1 MTVAGVQ
8 APGGRLRS
16 AVLPGIKTCLAEMCL
31 RSPTGGSRLR
41 RGDHGKMR
49 FRAVRPPAPIPEPS
63 IASGTDGLHDSPLG
77 GSGFE
82 PSVPGY
88 RGTTVRDRQVR
99 ALDNVLRCS
108 KAVRNSNLQY
118 LRGPCIKLA
127 ELGRRPTSVPVPQ
140 FLLLSAFAARTHMGL
155 LCRTS
160 LSSRGSSSADLRVCR
175 FEPPHS
181 GAGCRGLRS
190 TAAKLTLQR
199 QLSFVAPHR
208 NLRRRYRR
216 SRE

>member
-1 MTVAGVQ
+1 MRRQ
-8 APGGRLRS
+8 IRCAPRCWG
-16 AVLPGIKTCLAEMCL
+16 T
-31 RSPTGGSRLR
+31 
-41 RGDHGKMR
+41 
-49 FRAVRPPAPIPEPS
+49 
-63 IASGTDGLHDSPLG
+63 ASSHDSSLE

-88 RGTTVRDRQVR
+88 RGQPLETASFERLIPFCAVAKRSETRICNTSEGLAANLPGSIVGRRACRFLNFFSSAHSQQEHTWACCAAPHCLQVVR
-99 ALDNVLRCS
+99 APP
-108 KAVRNSNLQY
+108 Y
-118 LRGPCIKLA
+118 
-127 ELGRRPTSVPVPQ
+127 
-140 FLLLSAFAARTHMGL
+140 
-155 LCRTS
+155 
-160 LSSRGSSSADLRVCR
+160 LRVCR

>member
-1 MTVAGVQ
+1 MSAGT
-8 APGGRLRS
+8 AG
-16 AVLPGIKTCLAEMCL
+16 LPT
-31 RSPTGGSRLR
+31 R
-41 RGDHGKMR
+41 RRD
-49 FRAVRPPAPIPEPS
+49 FVRPPAPIPEPS
-63 IASGTDGLHDSPLG
+63 IASGTDGLHDSPLE

-140 FLLLSAFAARTHMGL
+140 FLLLSAFAARTTWACCAAPHCL
-155 LCRTS
+155 HVVR
-160 LSSRGSSSADLRVCR
+160 APPYLRVCR